1 MGWQCFG
8 LWGVVALLG
17 LNILLESMQIQILL
31 RVQRLLERRADE
43 ELKYPLTKTELI
55 VEAPNKETKKKGFLP
70 TDPPRM

>member
-1 MGWQCFG
+1 MGWQFYG
-8 LWGVVALLG
+8 LCAVVALLG
-17 LNILLESMQIQILL
+17 LNVLLQSTQIQILL

-43 ELKYPLTKTELI
+43 ELKHPLTKTELI